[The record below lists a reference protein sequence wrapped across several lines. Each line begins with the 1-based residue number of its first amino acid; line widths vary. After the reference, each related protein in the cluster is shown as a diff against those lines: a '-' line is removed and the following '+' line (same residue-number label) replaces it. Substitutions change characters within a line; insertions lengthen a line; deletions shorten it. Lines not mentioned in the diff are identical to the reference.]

1 MGHLGGQDLDGPA
14 SSFTIK
20 AASSI
25 DFGGWIKRHYNK
37 KE

>member
-1 MGHLGGQDLDGPA
+1 MGHLGGKDLDGPA

-25 DFGGWIKRHYNK
+25 DFGNWIKGHY